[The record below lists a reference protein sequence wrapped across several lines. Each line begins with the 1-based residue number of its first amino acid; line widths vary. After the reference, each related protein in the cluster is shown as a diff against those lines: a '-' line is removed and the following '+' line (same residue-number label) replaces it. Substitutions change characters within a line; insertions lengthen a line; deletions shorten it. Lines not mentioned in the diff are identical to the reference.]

1 MMVCLGLVNAAESIK
16 QGTSARAKGDRN
28 SARAHYAEA
37 AEIYR
42 QNSDRLAY
50 AHTIRHI
57 ADMYLDES
65 EFELA
70 RPLYEEALEIYRS
83 SLDSRVLDLA
93 NAIRPYAI
101 LNEATGNRAVAK
113 NLWGEA
119 KMLYASIRVTEGVAE
134 CEAHLSKL

>member
-1 MMVCLGLVNAAESIK
+1 MNAADSINE
-16 QGTSARAKGDRN
+16 GRRAREDGDRETARARY
-28 SARAHYAEA
+28 SEA

-42 QNSDRLAY
+42 REPNRLAY

-65 EFELA
+65 KFELA

-83 SLDSRVLDLA
+83 NHDSRILDLA

-101 LNEATGNRAVAK
+101 LNGAVGKKDLAR
-113 NLWGEA
+113 NLWQEA
-119 KMLYASIRVTEGVAE
+119 KVLYASVRVYEGAAE
-134 CEAHLSKL
+134 CDTHLSKLK

>member
-1 MMVCLGLVNAAESIK
+1 VNAAESIQ
-16 QGTSARAKGDRN
+16 QGRSARAKGDRN
-28 SARAHYAEA
+28 TARALYSNA

-42 QNSDRLAY
+42 REANRLAY

-83 SLDSRVLDLA
+83 SLDSRILDLA
-93 NAIRPYAI
+93 NTIRPYAI
-101 LNEATGNRAVAK
+101 LNEAIGKPETARS
-113 NLWGEA
+113 LWDEA
-119 KMLYASIRVTEGVAE
+119 RLLYASIRVREGVAE
-134 CEAHLSKL
+134 CENHLSSL